1 MPPAQA
7 SGLPKLKRSS
17 SDFALS
23 HSAKASRLLSPDDV
37 DAVLA
42 TECCKHKCIGQ
53 LPRPLLED
61 LRKRYVQLRTERAR
75 TEWLSMELAMLR
87 HSPVQRRLHY
97 SLFGRPVCRHA
108 FQLALDLSNDKM
120 EAAYNKALDN
130 VRNDAVL
137 RSSATPRDTP
147 ASDSVYAFFCM
158 QRETVCDPV
167 PSAKGVTYIW
177 PQWWPWKA
185 GIYAEYVGWA
195 RARSPLLA
203 AQVASFATFAAV
215 RKKHFSNMVRPR
227 KSTLSRCSTCERLR
241 AKRMQAMTA
250 QEFDL
255 YKAEMKERTD
265 FHIRERRNLH
275 AAIERSASRDDEL
288 ALSCDYTEDLKL
300 PQIRLPSVP
309 KVAYLKLH
317 FCQYCLLYETCACVT
332 Q

>member
-147 ASDSVYAFFCM
+147 ASTHSF
-158 QRETVCDPV
+158 VCN
-167 PSAKGVTYIW
+167 AKPCATLFRRQKGLPTF
-177 PQWWPWKA
+177 
-185 GIYAEYVGWA
+185 G
-195 RARSPLLA
+195 RSGGPGKLA
-203 AQVASFATFAAV
+203 
-215 RKKHFSNMVRPR
+215 
-227 KSTLSRCSTCERLR
+227 STLNMSAGHAHALR
-241 AKRMQAMTA
+241 
-250 QEFDL
+250 FW
-255 YKAEMKERTD
+255 
-265 FHIRERRNLH
+265 
-275 AAIERSASRDDEL
+275 
-288 ALSCDYTEDLKL
+288 L
-300 PQIRLPSVP
+300 PKWLPSRRSQP
-309 KVAYLKLH
+309 FAKNTSA
-317 FCQYCLLYETCACVT
+317 TW
-332 Q
+332 